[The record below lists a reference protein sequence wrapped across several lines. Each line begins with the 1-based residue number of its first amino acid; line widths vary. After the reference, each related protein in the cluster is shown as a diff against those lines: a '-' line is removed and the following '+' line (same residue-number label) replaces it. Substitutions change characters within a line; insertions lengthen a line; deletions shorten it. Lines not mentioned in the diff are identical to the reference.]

1 MTIAFY
7 EQKTGRFVICD
18 YDDGGVERVVYETVG
33 YSGRGSHKNNPE
45 SQHVKRLGPIPR
57 GVYRIRGPFDH
68 PRLGRVCFDLHP
80 LTDKTSAQRS
90 GFMIHGDSKR
100 KPGDAS
106 SGCIILHR
114 AAREAIVN
122 YGPKMLYVEP
132 VPPTEGEDLTV
143 ERSETV
149 GTSDT

>member
-33 YSGRGSHKNNPE
+33 YSGRGAHKNNPE

-57 GVYRIRGPFDH
+57 GVYGIHGPFDH
-68 PRLGRVCFDLHP
+68 PRLGPICFDL
-80 LTDKTSAQRS
+80 SAHKLPMFGRS
-90 GFMIHGDSKR
+90 GFMIHGDSR
-100 KPGDAS
+100 VRPGDAS

-122 YGPKMLYVEP
+122 YGPKLLYVEP
-132 VPPTEGEDLTV
+132 VPPTVGEDLTV

>member
-18 YDDGGVERVVYETVG
+18 YDDGGVERAVYETVG
-33 YSGRGSHKNNPE
+33 YSGRGAHKNNPE
-45 SQHVKRLGPIPR
+45 SQHVRRLGPIPR
-57 GVYRIRGPFDH
+57 GVYDIYGPFDH
-68 PRLGRVCFDLHP
+68 PRLGRLCFDLVFHFGNRMFG
-80 LTDKTSAQRS
+80 RS

-122 YGPKMLYVEP
+122 YGPRLLYVEP

>member
-33 YSGRGSHKNNPE
+33 YSGRGPHKNNPE
-45 SQHVKRLGPIPR
+45 SQNVKRLGPIPR
-57 GVYRIRGPFDH
+57 GVYGICGPFDH
-68 PRLGRVCFDLHP
+68 PRLGRLCFDLDDHA
-80 LTDKTSAQRS
+80 KNVMYGRY
-90 GFMIHGDSKR
+90 GFMIHGDSR
-100 KPGDAS
+100 SRPGDAS

-122 YGPKMLYVEP
+122 YGPKLLHVEP
-132 VPPTEGEDLTV
+132 VPPTEGKDLTV